1 MSKKNANIR
10 PKTLFWGIALLLVL
24 LADVFAADP
33 QVKLGEYGPDFELP
47 ILTLGTDD
55 SGKPIGR
62 INDSKT
68 IKLSSYYG
76 KKPVCLI
83 MSSYT

>member
-1 MSKKNANIR
+1 MTKKNANIS
-10 PKTLFWGIALLLVL
+10 PKTAIWAAALLLVI
-24 LADVFAADP
+24 LADLFAADP
-33 QVKLGEYGPDFELP
+33 QVKLGQFAPDFELP